1 MFRFVF
7 RLVVKAITLVILA
20 GAAFVVYHLY
30 ESGQLP
36 FIQHAIEDT
45 AVTASVRAGFAI
57 HRDLADRPIHVSTAG
72 RVVTLS
78 GRVASEEERSEAEAI
93 ASTIEGVDAI
103 ANHLEIEPG
112 LEDAVAETHDKSLGE
127 RLDDAAL
134 LAKIRTALHLDRD
147 VRKLDVDIRV
157 SSGQVILRGEIP
169 SEVLMERIRTRV
181 ASVRG
186 VERLDDK
193 LELKE

>member
-7 RLVVKAITLVILA
+7 RMVFRAITLVILA
-20 GAAFVVYHLY
+20 GTAFVLYHLY

-36 FIQHAIEDT
+36 FIQRAIEDT

-57 HRDLADRPIHVSTAG
+57 HRDLADRPIHVSTAE

-78 GRVASEEERSEAEAI
+78 GRVASEEERTEAEAI
-93 ASTIEGVDAI
+93 ASTIEGVDEI
-103 ANHLEIEPG
+103 ANLLEVEPG
-112 LEDAVAETHDKSLGE
+112 LEDTDGETRDKSFGE

-134 LAKIRTALHLDRD
+134 LAKIRTALHLDRE
-147 VRKLDVDIRV
+147 VRKLDVDVRV

-169 SEVLMERIRTRV
+169 SEALMERIRSRV

-186 VERLDDK
+186 VEGLEDE
-193 LELKE
+193 LELKQ

>member
-7 RLVVKAITLVILA
+7 RLVFRAFALVILA
-20 GAAFVVYHLY
+20 GAGFVLYHLY

-36 FIQHAIEDT
+36 FIQRAIEDT
-45 AVTASVRAGFAI
+45 AITASVRAGFAI
-57 HRDLADRPIHVSTAG
+57 HRDLADRPIHVSTAE

-78 GRVASEEERSEAEAI
+78 GSVASEKERSEAEAM

-103 ANHLEIEPG
+103 ANYIEIEPG
-112 LEDAVAETHDKSLGE
+112 LEDAVGETLDKSLGE
-127 RLDDAAL
+127 RLDDTAL
-134 LAKIRTALHLDRD
+134 LAKIRTALHLDRE

-169 SEVLMERIRTRV
+169 SEALMERIRTRV

-186 VERLDDK
+186 VERLK
-193 LELKE
+193 NELELKQ

>member
-7 RLVVKAITLVILA
+7 RMVFRAITLVILA
-20 GAAFVVYHLY
+20 GTAFVLYNLY

-36 FIQHAIEDT
+36 VLKRLIEDT

-57 HRDLADRPIHVSTAG
+57 HRDLADRPIDVSTTG
-72 RVVTLS
+72 NVVTLS
-78 GRVASEEERSEAEAI
+78 GRVASEEEKAEAEAI
-93 ASTIEGVDAI
+93 AATIEGVDEI

-112 LEDAVAETHDKSLGE
+112 LEDNDAETRKSFGE

-134 LAKIRTALHLDRD
+134 LAKIRTALHLDRE

-169 SEVLMERIRTRV
+169 SEALMERIRTRV

-186 VERLDDK
+186 VKRLEDE

>member
-7 RLVVKAITLVILA
+7 RLVAKAITLVILA

-103 ANHLEIEPG
+103 ANHLETG
-112 LEDAVAETHDKSLGE
+112 LEEAVAETHGKSLGE

-169 SEVLMERIRTRV
+169 SEALMERIRTRV

-186 VERLDDK
+186 VERLEDE
-193 LELKE
+193 LELKQ

>member
-7 RLVVKAITLVILA
+7 RLVAKAITLVILA

-57 HRDLADRPIHVSTAG
+57 YRDLADRPIHVSTAG

-103 ANHLEIEPG
+103 ANHLETG
-112 LEDAVAETHDKSLGE
+112 LEEAVAETHGKSLGE

-169 SEVLMERIRTRV
+169 SEALMERIRTRV
-181 ASVRG
+181 AGVRG
-186 VERLDDK
+186 VERLEDE
-193 LELKE
+193 LELKQ

>member
-1 MFRFVF
+1 MFGFVF
-7 RLVVKAITLVILA
+7 RMVFRAITLVILA
-20 GAAFVVYHLY
+20 GTALVLYHLY
-30 ESGQLP
+30 ESGQFPVL
-36 FIQHAIEDT
+36 QRVIEDT

-57 HRDLADRPIHVSTAG
+57 HRDLADRPIHVSTADS
-72 RVVTLS
+72 VVTLS
-78 GRVASEEERSEAEAI
+78 GRVASEEEKDEAEAI
-93 ASTIEGVDAI
+93 AATIEGVDEI

-112 LEDAVAETHDKSLGE
+112 LEDTDSETNDKSFGE

-134 LAKIRTALHLDRD
+134 LAKIRTALHLDRE

-169 SEVLMERIRTRV
+169 SEALMDRIRTRV

-186 VERLDDK
+186 VERLEDE

>member
-7 RLVVKAITLVILA
+7 RMVFRAITLVILA
-20 GAAFVVYHLY
+20 GTAFVLYNLY

-36 FIQHAIEDT
+36 VLKRLIEDT

-57 HRDLADRPIHVSTAG
+57 HRDLADRPIDVSTTG
-72 RVVTLS
+72 NVVTLS
-78 GRVASEEERSEAEAI
+78 GRVASEEEKAEAEAI
-93 ASTIEGVDAI
+93 AATIEGVDEI

-112 LEDAVAETHDKSLGE
+112 LEDTDGETRKSFGE

-134 LAKIRTALHLDRD
+134 LAKIRTALHLDRE

-169 SEVLMERIRTRV
+169 SEALMERIRTRV

-186 VERLDDK
+186 VERLEDE

>member
-1 MFRFVF
+1 MVF
-7 RLVVKAITLVILA
+7 RAITLVILA
-20 GAAFVVYHLY
+20 GTAFVLYNLY

-36 FIQHAIEDT
+36 VLKRLIEDT

-57 HRDLADRPIHVSTAG
+57 HRDLADRPIDVSTTG
-72 RVVTLS
+72 NVVTLS
-78 GRVASEEERSEAEAI
+78 GRVASEEEKAEAEAI
-93 ASTIEGVDAI
+93 AATIEGVDEI

-112 LEDAVAETHDKSLGE
+112 LEDTDGETRKSFGE

-134 LAKIRTALHLDRD
+134 LAKIRTALHLDRE

-169 SEVLMERIRTRV
+169 SEALMERIRTRV

-186 VERLDDK
+186 VERLEDE

>member
-7 RLVVKAITLVILA
+7 RLVLRAITLVILA
-20 GAAFVVYHLY
+20 GAAFVLYHLY

-36 FIQHAIEDT
+36 FIQRAIEDT

-57 HRDLADRPIHVSTAG
+57 HRDLSDRPIKVSTAE

-93 ASTIEGVDAI
+93 ASTIEGVDEI
-103 ANHLEIEPG
+103 ANHLEIVPA
-112 LEDAVAETHDKSLGE
+112 LAETRDKSLGE

-147 VRKLDVDIRV
+147 VRELDVDVRV
-157 SSGQVILRGEIP
+157 SSGQVLLRGEIP
-169 SEVLMERIRTRV
+169 SEALMERIRTRV

-186 VERLDDK
+186 VERLEDE
-193 LELKE
+193 LELKQ

>member
-1 MFRFVF
+1 M
-7 RLVVKAITLVILA
+7 LA

-36 FIQHAIEDT
+36 FIQRAIEDT

-57 HRDLADRPIHVSTAG
+57 HRDLADRPIHVTTAE

-78 GRVASEEERSEAEAI
+78 GRVASEKERSEAVAI
-93 ASTIEGVDAI
+93 ASTIEGVDEI

-112 LEDAVAETHDKSLGE
+112 LASAVGETHNKSLGE

-134 LAKIRTALHLDRD
+134 LAKIRTALHLDRE

-157 SSGQVILRGEIP
+157 SAGQVFLKGEIP
-169 SEVLMERIRTRV
+169 SEALMERIRTRV

-186 VERLDDK
+186 VEGLEDE
-193 LELKE
+193 LELQQ

>member
-7 RLVVKAITLVILA
+7 RMVFRAITLVILA
-20 GAAFVVYHLY
+20 GTAFVLYHLY
-30 ESGQLP
+30 DSGQLP
-36 FIQHAIEDT
+36 VLKRLIEDT

-57 HRDLADRPIHVSTAG
+57 HRDLADRPIDVSTTG
-72 RVVTLS
+72 NVVTLS
-78 GRVASEEERSEAEAI
+78 GRVASEEEKAEAEAI
-93 ASTIEGVDAI
+93 AATIEGVDEI

-112 LEDAVAETHDKSLGE
+112 LEDTDGETRKSFGE

-134 LAKIRTALHLDRD
+134 LAKIRTALHLDRE

-169 SEVLMERIRTRV
+169 SEALMERIRTRV

-186 VERLDDK
+186 VKRLEDE